1 MAKKRKENIQRRP
14 LLKPNTPS
22 DLPKSALAIGGV
34 CATVITLLVFFL
46 FGYLGFSPTDEGSF
60 MATARRLIEGYVPH
74 RDFIYPRPPLS
85 AILHAPVLLAG
96 DYTLLL
102 SRLVAGFQ
110 ISITVWLGVSLLKEE
125 LAGQKSL
132 AFYLAMFIIAYAITG
147 ALLIYWAWSTLDGV
161 FLLTV
166 GVFFVR
172 KKNVYRQAFGYFLI
186 GGACLTKQSFVLTI
200 PMFWLLFGG
209 WRDWRFIVI
218 SLLPGALYV
227 LFLLVTDAFADA
239 WLQMVSIAKG
249 QSSNLAFGNFLAI
262 PSIVG
267 FTIAVMIT
275 YASRI
280 HDDRWRIYAVILAA
294 GLLLWITWLI
304 KTAEWAYSQP
314 AFGAAIGVLTA
325 RLFLDKIFLPY
336 LAALLVIGWA
346 SSLSIGA
353 PYPAWIG
360 GVLGVSALMVAI
372 NGNPQKKLK
381 KNRHDSFSTQ
391 AEWAV
396 ILTVLLAAIAVF
408 IDLRLNNIYR
418 EKLPSFLIAPLDEK
432 FPGAAGIVS
441 SPTMASVYVDLQEMV
456 GQAREDKKKYAIVPE
471 FAAWW
476 AAADEVNPLPMDW
489 VLEVELGRNHPDLVK
504 RLLTTADSIRPETYF
519 IVQKFTA
526 EAIPRDKPGVYKWQT
541 DIGPENANKWENSR
555 YILVGHIR
563 ENYELYKET
572 EYFWLYK

>member
-1 MAKKRKENIQRRP
+1 MP
-14 LLKPNTPS
+14 LKLNTS
-22 DLPKSALAIGGV
+22 YGLPKSVLVMGGA
-34 CATVITLLVFFL
+34 CAAVVALLVFFA
-46 FGYLGFSPTDEGSF
+46 FGRLGFNPTDEGFYLAIS
-60 MATARRLIEGYVPH
+60 RRLLEGLVPH
-74 RDFIYPRPPLS
+74 RDFITPRPPLS
-85 AILHAPVLLAG
+85 AILHAPILLAG

-102 SRLVAGFQ
+102 SRLIAGFQ

-147 ALLIYWAWSTLDGV
+147 GLLPYWAWSTLDGV

-172 KKNVYRQAFGYFLI
+172 SKNVRRQALGYFLI
-186 GGACLTKQSFVLTI
+186 GGACLTRQGFVLTI
-200 PMFWLLFGG
+200 PIFWLLFGA

-239 WLQMVSIAKG
+239 WFQMVALG
-249 QSSNLAFGNFLAI
+249 GVFAELAVKNILAI

-267 FTIAVMIT
+267 FIIAVMIT

-280 HDDRWRIYAVILAA
+280 RDGGWRIFAVIVAA
-294 GLLLWITWLI
+294 GLLLWMIMLI
-304 KTAEWAYSQP
+304 KTSEWAYSQP
-314 AFGAAIGVLTA
+314 AFGAAVGVFVA
-325 RLFLDKIFLPY
+325 RLFFGKIFLPY

-432 FPGAAGIVS
+432 FPGAAGIVG
-441 SPTMASVYVDLQEMV
+441 SPTMVSVYEDLQKMV
-456 GQAREDKKKYAIVPE
+456 GQARKDKKRYAIVPE

-476 AAADEVNPLPMDW
+476 ATADEVNPLPTDW
-489 VLEVELGRNHPDLVK
+489 VLTQELGKITL
-504 RLLTTADSIRPETYF
+504 I
-519 IVQKFTA
+519 
-526 EAIPRDKPGVYKWQT
+526 
-541 DIGPENANKWENSR
+541 
-555 YILVGHIR
+555 
-563 ENYELYKET
+563 
-572 EYFWLYK
+572 